1 MEPKV
6 SIILLNWNGWEDT
19 VECLESLYQI
29 SYTNYNIILV
39 DNNSEDDSLHR
50 IKEYL
55 MGDMP
60 IRSEFYEYDTS
71 NKPIQLVCKG
81 ETPRNGDESLIL
93 IKNTE
98 NLGFAGGNNVGIEY
112 SMQELKPDY
121 VLLLNNDTVVDKY
134 FLNEL
139 VKTGE
144 SNPEIGFVG
153 AKTLFYDKETTI
165 QEAGGGMIDYAHAE
179 VEGIGYNEVND
190 GSIDSYIEPD
200 YIGGVCIL
208 VKSRV
213 IEEIGGLDENYFM
226 YWEDVD
232 WCTTGLEHGYGSA
245 YQYKAVIWHKYGS
258 SSENTF
264 KMYYLNRNRLY
275 FMRKHT
281 AGMKYLKFLMYFVPY
296 ILFESTYQF
305 IRKRDSNM
313 ARAYFHSMIDGFKL
327 PQKSIKRF

>member
-29 SYTNYNIILV
+29 KYINYNVILV

-50 IKEYL
+50 IKNYL

-60 IRSEFYEYDTS
+60 MRSEFYEYNAS
-71 NKPIQLVCKG
+71 NKPIKLVEKG
-81 ETPRNGDESLIL
+81 DTPGKGDESLIL
-93 IKNTE
+93 IKNPE
-98 NLGFAGGNNVGIEY
+98 NLGFAGGNNVGIKY
-112 SMQELKPDY
+112 AMDNLNPDY
-121 VLLLNNDTVVDKY
+121 VLLLNNDTVVDKN
-134 FLNEL
+134 FLIEL

-153 AKTLFYDKETTI
+153 AKTLFYDRETTI
-165 QEAGGGMIDYAHAE
+165 QEAGGGMIDYNHAE
-179 VEGIGYNEVND
+179 VEEVGFNEVDD
-190 GSIDSYIEPD
+190 GSLDSYIEPD
-200 YIGGVCIL
+200 YIGGACIL

-213 IEEIGGLDENYFM
+213 IEQIGGLDESYFM

-232 WCTTGLEHGYGSA
+232 FCTTGLEKGYRSA
-245 YQYKAVIWHKYGS
+245 YQYQAVVWHKYGS

-281 AGMKYLKFLMYFVPY
+281 IGMKYLKFLIYFVPY
-296 ILFESTYQF
+296 ILFESTYKL
-305 IRKRDSNM
+305 IRRRDSNM
-313 ARAYFHSMIDGFKL
+313 AKAYFYSMLDGFKL